1 MTKKETE
8 QKIDKTSY
16 TLDSINTEDARTAVR
31 RHPSKELGSAR
42 RNTNLI
48 SEIYANSVDEHV
60 IGHGNQIDVIVDTV
74 KNEYTVTDY
83 GQGFLVNAGIDKN
96 GKTILQRS
104 FDTMNTS
111 GKSKDGNVYQGSSL
125 GTNGIGAKLA
135 NWLSKSLHVITYRDG
150 EFEEL
155 WFKDGLFD
163 KRKVGKSKRPSGT
176 TVTWSPDAKFFY
188 DNTPDVDELKEHFET
203 ICALCPDLTTNFTYN
218 GKCISYHEPDGL
230 NGYVSKHIKT
240 EIFDKRF
247 LMKRELGPCKL
258 DICITYTN
266 SYDEHLQAYVNL
278 GATDAGVHITAFHQA
293 LSKAINKYAQ
303 SHNLLKAKEKSIS
316 VSEISEGLFVVFNYT
331 ANKVDYGAQ
340 VKTKVDF
347 VDTALITNTI
357 SGDFGTWL
365 EENST
370 QANTIVERAILARR
384 AREASRKAKEAIRS
398 TAKKPKSLFAN
409 LPTKLSDCYPKNK
422 SDRSSC
428 ELYICLKGD
437 TKVKLLDGTSP
448 TIESMVGKEDLWSY
462 SLDKAGQMIPAKI
475 KKVFKTQEVK
485 DTIKITLN
493 DGSIVE
499 CTPEHKFLD
508 RDTCTWVQAK
518 ELKLGQSLFSMK
530 FRYNAPRQVGREEVW
545 IPRNT
550 AHGGHWELTYQR
562 VAAYLGISNPYDG
575 KNQYDIHHIDLN
587 KLNNNPSN
595 LQYIT
600 KKEHLDIHNRIN
612 YANGIMDYDKK
623 HFTSE
628 SRLRMQR
635 GVYKRSDAGIN
646 RQRKAVSDAW
656 KSGNYQNY
664 YINRLIHAVK
674 DTINKY
680 GTLSAST
687 WKDFNASR
695 KDGMPKYN
703 NLLNY
708 FNSYD
713 ELIED
718 AKNYNLTVEKIEKI
732 HYDKPIPVYCLNIDS
747 ETHAFTL
754 ASGLVTHN
762 CEGDSAAS
770 SILATRDST
779 FIAVYPIRGKILNC
793 QGATMDKILANQEIS
808 GLVKAL
814 GLDTDKTT
822 GKSIYDEKKLRY
834 NKIVIVTDQDEDG
847 FAISNLIFT
856 VIDWL
861 CPELVTKGHL
871 FRIYS
876 SLFSVIMK
884 DGTIHNFSS
893 KADFESWKSKNKKA
907 QYEVSRIKGLGE
919 MDKEMAYA
927 QLTNPATRDLRQ
939 FTVKNYT
946 EFGQYLE
953 DFEGNSVDNRR
964 DYLEEHFN
972 DYTE

>member
-1 MTKKETE
+1 MTKKKQRKYMIYYGKVRNKPVTKKDTKKEA
-8 QKIDKTSY
+8 DKTSY
-16 TLDSINTEDARTAVR
+16 TLDSINTEDSRTAVR

-83 GQGFLVNAGIDKN
+83 GQGFLVNAGVDKN

-176 TVTWSPDAKFFY
+176 TVTWSPDAKFFS

-530 FRYNAPRQVGREEVW
+530 FRYDAQRQVG
-545 IPRNT
+545 
-550 AHGGHWELTYQR
+550 
-562 VAAYLGISNPYDG
+562 
-575 KNQYDIHHIDLN
+575 
-587 KLNNNPSN
+587 
-595 LQYIT
+595 
-600 KKEHLDIHNRIN
+600 
-612 YANGIMDYDKK
+612 
-623 HFTSE
+623 
-628 SRLRMQR
+628 
-635 GVYKRSDAGIN
+635 
-646 RQRKAVSDAW
+646 
-656 KSGNYQNY
+656 
-664 YINRLIHAVK
+664 
-674 DTINKY
+674 
-680 GTLSAST
+680 
-687 WKDFNASR
+687 
-695 KDGMPKYN
+695 
-703 NLLNY
+703 
-708 FNSYD
+708 
-713 ELIED
+713 ED

-779 FIAVYPIRGKILNC
+779 LIAVYPIRGKILNC
-793 QGATMDKILANQEIS
+793 QGATMVKILANQEIS

-834 NKIVIVTDQDEDG
+834 NKIVVVTDQDEDG

-861 CPELVTKGHL
+861 CHELIQNGHL

-884 DGTIHNFSS
+884 DGTIYNFSS
-893 KADFESWKSKNKKA
+893 KADFETWKSKNKKA

-919 MDKEMAYA
+919 MDREMAYA

-939 FTVKNYT
+939 FTVKDYA

-953 DFEGNSVDNRR
+953 DFEGSSVDHRR

>member
-163 KRKVGKSKRPSGT
+163 KRKVGKTKRPSGT
-176 TVTWSPDAKFFY
+176 TVTWYPDAKFFS
-188 DNTPDVDELKEHFET
+188 DNTPDIDELKEHFET

-247 LMKRELGPCKL
+247 LMKRELGPYKL
-258 DICITYTN
+258 DICITYTD

-303 SHNLLKAKEKSIS
+303 AHNLLKAKEKSIS
-316 VSEISEGLFVVFNYT
+316 MSEISEGLFVVFNYT

-340 VKTKVDF
+340 VKTKVDY
-347 VDTALITNTI
+347 VDTTLITNTI

-365 EENST
+365 EENPS
-370 QANTIVERAILARR
+370 QANTIVDRALLARK

-398 TAKKPKSLFAN
+398 TAKNSKSLFAN

-422 SDRSSC
+422 SDRSLC
-428 ELYICLKGD
+428 ELYI
-437 TKVKLLDGTSP
+437 V
-448 TIESMVGKEDLWSY
+448 
-462 SLDKAGQMIPAKI
+462 
-475 KKVFKTQEVK
+475 
-485 DTIKITLN
+485 
-493 DGSIVE
+493 
-499 CTPEHKFLD
+499 
-508 RDTCTWVQAK
+508 
-518 ELKLGQSLFSMK
+518 
-530 FRYNAPRQVGREEVW
+530 
-545 IPRNT
+545 
-550 AHGGHWELTYQR
+550 
-562 VAAYLGISNPYDG
+562 
-575 KNQYDIHHIDLN
+575 
-587 KLNNNPSN
+587 
-595 LQYIT
+595 
-600 KKEHLDIHNRIN
+600 
-612 YANGIMDYDKK
+612 
-623 HFTSE
+623 
-628 SRLRMQR
+628 
-635 GVYKRSDAGIN
+635 
-646 RQRKAVSDAW
+646 
-656 KSGNYQNY
+656 
-664 YINRLIHAVK
+664 
-674 DTINKY
+674 
-680 GTLSAST
+680 
-687 WKDFNASR
+687 
-695 KDGMPKYN
+695 
-703 NLLNY
+703 
-708 FNSYD
+708 
-713 ELIED
+713 
-718 AKNYNLTVEKIEKI
+718 
-732 HYDKPIPVYCLNIDS
+732 
-747 ETHAFTL
+747 
-754 ASGLVTHN
+754 
-762 CEGDSAAS
+762 EGDSAAS

-946 EFGQYLE
+946 EFCQYLE
-953 DFEGNSVDNRR
+953 DFEGTSVDNRR